1 LLLLTLL
8 AFWRSVVA
16 TAPLLGVDTAA
27 GLAPVLPLL
36 GVWLAIGTSRAR
48 ARAGKPLTGARE
60 GALDVPAAALL
71 LAASGWLIWFAPAQD
86 GWYFWSRRL
95 DLLAAGLFALGVAVL
110 VWGVQTVW
118 WHRLAAAYAVLVW
131 PDPLARL
138 QDLIA
143 TPLALA
149 TAVLARPLAT
159 LAGANLAPVPDGGNL
174 AVFSGADPQSWT
186 ILVGDVC
193 SGLNA
198 GLAVAMVCVPAAV
211 WLGLSWRRAL
221 PWAAGGV
228 LLALLSNVVRVT
240 SLFVVADR
248 AGPEF
253 ALGSVHP
260 VLGAILLA
268 VVFAVLWLLAPA
280 KRVAV
285 PSANRAAAADRTLA
299 AERSVSAQRSL
310 PAQRDPAT
318 PKGESAFPKLTRP
331 PFGKGSALR
340 LTALAALVAV
350 FAVASMRIGAFA
362 TLPPIGPPGGSV
374 SEPIDYLRVPDGW
387 TVVGQDAL
395 GWQNLFGPESH
406 SYALTLQSPEGALV
420 KAQVVTT
427 PDQGRLD
434 TYGLE
439 ACRVY
444 HGEDV
449 VGRRSLDLGAGGVAY
464 LIDTRDSSPI
474 NPAGQISVVYWEAP
488 FLLDGRLEH
497 ARVALFVVE
506 ADAGILPETA
516 AQPGF
521 APGGSSFDI
530 ADGVLVS
537 FAADSTRAILASQ
550 ERDR

>member
-1 LLLLTLL
+1 
-8 AFWRSVVA
+8 
-16 TAPLLGVDTAA
+16 
-27 GLAPVLPLL
+27 
-36 GVWLAIGTSRAR
+36 
-48 ARAGKPLTGARE
+48 
-60 GALDVPAAALL
+60 
-71 LAASGWLIWFAPAQD
+71 
-86 GWYFWSRRL
+86 
-95 DLLAAGLFALGVAVL
+95 

-118 WHRLAAAYAVLVW
+118 WHRLAAVYAVLVW

-138 QDLIA
+138 QDLVA
-143 TPLALA
+143 TPLALM

-159 LAGANLAPVPDGGNL
+159 LSGANLAPVPDGGNL
-174 AVFSGADPQSWT
+174 AVFSGAAPQSWT

-198 GLAVAMVCVPAAV
+198 GLAVALVCLPAAV
-211 WLGLSWRRAL
+211 WLGLTWRRAL
-221 PWAAGGV
+221 PWLAGGV

-240 SLFVVADR
+240 TLFVVANH

-253 ALGSVHP
+253 ALGTVHP

-268 VVFAVLWLLAPA
+268 IVFAALWLVAPGPVA
-280 KRVAV
+280 KRRL
-285 PSANRAAAADRTLA
+285 SSS
-299 AERSVSAQRSL
+299 ERII
-310 PAQRDPAT
+310 
-318 PKGESAFPKLTRP
+318 P
-331 PFGKGSALR
+331 PLGKGSALR
-340 LTALAALVAV
+340 LAAIAALVAA
-350 FAVASMRIGAFA
+350 FALASIRIGSFA
-362 TLPPIGPPGGSV
+362 ILPPIGPPGGSV
-374 SEPIDYLRVPDGW
+374 SEPMDYLRLPAGW
-387 TVVGQDAL
+387 TIVGQDAL
-395 GWQNLFGPESH
+395 GWQNLFGPDSH

-434 TYGLE
+434 TYSLE

-449 VGRRSLDLGAGGVAY
+449 VGRRSIDLGAGGVAY

-474 NPAGQISVVYWEAP
+474 DPAGRVSVLYWEAP

-506 ADAGILPETA
+506 ADAGNLPEA
-516 AQPGF
+516 ATQPGL

-537 FAADSTRAILASQ
+537 FASDVTRAILAS
-550 ERDR
+550 

>member
-299 AERSVSAQRSL
+299 AEL
-310 PAQRDPAT
+310 
-318 PKGESAFPKLTRP
+318 
-331 PFGKGSALR
+331 GKGSALR

-449 VGRRSLDLGAGGVAY
+449 VGRRSVDLGAGGVAY

-474 NPAGQISVVYWEAP
+474 NPAGQISVLYWEAP

-497 ARVALFVVE
+497 ARAALFVVE
-506 ADAGILPETA
+506 ADAGTLPETA

-537 FAADSTRAILASQ
+537 FAGDSTRAILASQ